1 MNDKISKEVLKNAQK
16 LFENLRL
23 FKSFV
28 LEDNTHDMDNY
39 YHKRIIKYLKLLY
52 RYEVNLTSYEK
63 LVDDEFYL
71 EQIKML
77 FERENIE
84 ETEKNKRYLR
94 VVEEPDD
101 FFVDENEARKELGD
115 YYSIFKESQTSLF
128 DPFMNDKKEM
138 DAMKM
143 TYVFR
148 DWYTNE
154 FDELVDMIEP
164 VRQKYIFD
172 YAVKASF
179 SIFAKKLKPNE
190 VDQYLFSKFFE
201 VYNSYSMLAPDRSIS
216 AICYYPDA
224 IIPV

>member
-16 LFENLRL
+16 LDFNIRVLRTSIE
-23 FKSFV
+23 KKK
-28 LEDNTHDMDNY
+28 EDMIHVHEKDVT
-39 YHKRIIKYLKLLY
+39 KYLKLLY
-52 RYEVNLTSYEK
+52 RYEVNLTSYENFVK
-63 LVDDEFYL
+63 DEFYL

-94 VVEEPDD
+94 VVEEPDG
-101 FFVDENEARKELGD
+101 FFVDENEARKELGH

-172 YAVKASF
+172 NVITYEYRFKR
-179 SIFAKKLKPNE
+179 KLKPKD
-190 VDQYLFSKFFE
+190 VDQYLFSKFFDTYE
-201 VYNSYSMLAPDRSIS
+201 AYSNLAYRRSIS
-216 AICYYPDA
+216 SICYYPDA

>member
-1 MNDKISKEVLKNAQK
+1 
-16 LFENLRL
+16 
-23 FKSFV
+23 
-28 LEDNTHDMDNY
+28 
-39 YHKRIIKYLKLLY
+39 
-52 RYEVNLTSYEK
+52 
-63 LVDDEFYL
+63 
-71 EQIKML
+71 
-77 FERENIE
+77 
-84 ETEKNKRYLR
+84 
-94 VVEEPDD
+94 
-101 FFVDENEARKELGD
+101 
-115 YYSIFKESQTSLF
+115 
-128 DPFMNDKKEM
+128 MNDKKEM

-190 VDQYLFSKFFE
+190 VDQYLFSKFFDTYE
-201 VYNSYSMLAPDRSIS
+201 AYSNLAYRRSIS
-216 AICYYPDA
+216 SICYYPDA

>member
-1 MNDKISKEVLKNAQK
+1 MNDKISKEVLKNAKK
-16 LFENLRL
+16 LSSDLRD

-28 LEDNTHDMDNY
+28 LGDNTHNMDNY

-94 VVEEPDD
+94 VVEEPDT
-101 FFVDENEARKELGD
+101 FYVDENYARKELESC
-115 YYSIFKESQTSLF
+115 YINFKNQQTSLF
-128 DPFMNDKKEM
+128 DPFMNKEKEM

-172 YAVKASF
+172 YIKESRTRF
-179 SIFAKKLKPNE
+179 MRKLKPKD
-190 VDQYLFSKFFE
+190 VDQYLFSKFFDTYE
-201 VYNSYSMLAPDRSIS
+201 AYSNLAYRRSIS
-216 AICYYPDA
+216 SICYYPDA

>member
-16 LFENLRL
+16 LSHYLRNL
-23 FKSFV
+23 KSFV

-39 YHKRIIKYLKLLY
+39 YHKRIIKHLKQLY
-52 RYEVNLTSYEK
+52 RYEVNLASYENCIE
-63 LVDDEFYL
+63 DEFYL
-71 EQIKML
+71 EQIRML

-101 FFVDENEARKELGD
+101 FLVDEYHARKELESC
-115 YYSIFKESQTSLF
+115 YINFKNQQTSLF
-128 DPFMNDKKEM
+128 DPFMNKEKEM

-172 YAVKASF
+172 HVIDYNRFTDRK
-179 SIFAKKLKPNE
+179 IKPKD
-190 VDQYLFSKFFE
+190 VDQYLFSKFFDTYE
-201 VYNSYSMLAPDRSIS
+201 AYSNLAYRRSIS
-216 AICYYPDA
+216 SICYYPDA